1 MTLYMTILI
10 LKTAMNN
17 FVFSE
22 VLEKFFKTYL
32 PGEVGVSSNS
42 IRSYRDTFVL
52 FFEYMDRTNK
62 VKPDKISLSH
72 FKKEEILLFLKWLEE
87 IKGNS
92 ISTRNQRLAAIRS
105 FCNLVMFICPEYV
118 HACSEIRSIKYK
130 KAVKDTVKYMTIEE
144 VTALLSQIDTRTKS
158 GRRDLTLLSLLYNT
172 GARVQEVIDLTPSN
186 FRLEKPAIVEL
197 YGKGRKKRIV
207 PLDEPIVKLL
217 QGYMREQG
225 LSNVVSAHHPLFFN
239 SQGSKLTNPGIS
251 YIINK
256 YVSLLKAQNAEMCNI
271 NITPHVFRHSRAM
284 HLLQVGI
291 PLIYIRDILGHVS
304 VQTTEIYARTD
315 SKAKREALEK
325 AYEDIGIIE
334 PEIKSWDKDSKLK
347 AFLKSLV

>member
-1 MTLYMTILI
+1 MKIEMDNLT
-10 LKTAMNN
+10 
-17 FVFSE
+17 FSN

-32 PGEVGVSSNS
+32 PGEVGASSNS
-42 IRSYRDTFVL
+42 IRSYRDTFML
-52 FFEYMDRTNK
+52 FFEYMDSTNK

-92 ISTRNQRLAAIRS
+92 VSTRNQRLSAIRS
-105 FCNLVMFICPEYV
+105 FCNLVMFTCPEYV
-118 HACSEIRSIKYK
+118 RNCSEIRSIKYK
-130 KAVKDTVKYMTIEE
+130 KAIKETVKYMTIEE
-144 VTALLSQIDTRTKS
+144 ITKLLSQIDTRTKS
-158 GRRDLTLLSLLYNT
+158 GRRDLTLLSLLYNS

-186 FRLEKPAIVEL
+186 LRLDKPAIVEL

-207 PLDEPIVKLL
+207 PLDDPIVKLL

-225 LSNVVSAHHPLFFN
+225 LLNVANAHHPLFFN
-239 SQGSKLTNPGIS
+239 AQGGKLTNPGIA

-256 YVSLLKAQNAEMCNI
+256 YTSLLKVQNSGMRNI

-284 HLLQVGI
+284 HLLQVGV

-304 VQTTEIYARTD
+304 VQTTEIYARAD
-315 SKAKREALEK
+315 SKTKREALEK
-325 AYEDIGIIE
+325 AYKDIGISE
-334 PEIKSWDKDSKLK
+334 PEIKSWEKDSKLK

>member
-1 MTLYMTILI
+1 MSNLT
-10 LKTAMNN
+10 
-17 FVFSE
+17 FSD
-22 VLEKFFKTYL
+22 VLERFFKTYL
-32 PGEVGVSSNS
+32 PGEIGVSSNS

-52 FFEYMDRTNK
+52 FFEYMNSINK
-62 VKPDKISLSH
+62 VKPDKINLSH
-72 FKKEEILLFLKWLEE
+72 FKKEEILRFLKWLEE
-87 IKGNS
+87 VKGNS

-105 FCNLVMFICPEYV
+105 FCSLVMFICPEYV
-118 HACSEIRSIKYK
+118 HSCSEIRSIKSK
-130 KAVKDTVKYMTIEE
+130 RMVKDTIKYMTIEE
-144 VTALLSQIDTRTKS
+144 VTTLLSQIDAQTKS

-186 FRLEKPAIVEL
+186 FRLEKPAVVEL

-207 PLDEPIVKLL
+207 PLDDSIVKLL
-217 QGYMREQG
+217 QGYMKEHG
-225 LSNVVSAHHPLFFN
+225 LLNVVNAHHPLFFN

-256 YVSLLKAQNAEMCNI
+256 YVTLLKAQNADMCNI

-284 HLLQVGI
+284 HLLQVGV

-304 VQTTEIYARTD
+304 VQTTEIYARVD
-315 SKAKREALEK
+315 SKIKREALEK
-325 AYEDIGIIE
+325 AYVDIGIVE
-334 PEIKSWDKDSKLK
+334 PEMKSWDKDSKLK

>member
-1 MTLYMTILI
+1 
-10 LKTAMNN
+10 MNN
-17 FVFSE
+17 ITFSSI
-22 VLEKFFKTYL
+22 LEKFFKTYL
-32 PGEVGVSSNS
+32 PGEVGACSNS
-42 IRSYRDTFVL
+42 IRSYRDTFML
-52 FFEYMDRTNK
+52 FFEYMDSIYK
-62 VKPDKISLSH
+62 IKPDKICLSH

-92 ISTRNQRLAAIRS
+92 VSTRNQRLSAIRS
-105 FCNLVMFICPEYV
+105 FCNLVMFTCPEHV
-118 HACSEIRSIKYK
+118 RNCSEIRSIKYK
-130 KAVKDTVKYMTIEE
+130 KAIKETVKYMTIEE
-144 VTALLSQIDTRTKS
+144 VTKLFSQIDTRTKS

-172 GARVQEVIDLTPSN
+172 GARVQEMIDLTPSN
-186 FRLEKPAIVEL
+186 LRLDRPAIVEL

-225 LSNVVSAHHPLFFN
+225 LLNVANAHHPLFFN
-239 SQGSKLTNPGIS
+239 AQGGKLTNPGIA

-256 YVSLLKAQNAEMCNI
+256 YASLLKAQNSGVSNI

-284 HLLQVGI
+284 HLLQVGV

-315 SKAKREALEK
+315 SKIKREALEK
-325 AYEDIGIIE
+325 AYKDIGISE

-347 AFLKSLV
+347 TFLKSLA